1 MTEEQKDRVLADC
14 LEAYHRERALGEVP
28 DLDRYRERLG
38 DLYEE
43 FVELVAAETA
53 IDDALDSCS
62 EDSLPQTWGE
72 YILLGELGRGGAG
85 VVYEALHRKLGRKV
99 ALKVLRTGMDT
110 EKSARERFR
119 REAQA
124 LAQVHHDNIVEIYEY
139 GELGDRLYYAMSLVD
154 GPSLSALTKR
164 DQRPSPQELCAGM
177 AGIADALQALHEAGI
192 IHRDVKP
199 SNIMIA
205 PNGRYMLADF
215 GLARTELAETMTR
228 TGDALG
234 TPLYM
239 SPEQMMGNRDAIEA
253 RSDIYGLGATLYQ
266 LLCGQV
272 PFKTDNM
279 VALMGMVFKQR
290 PESPNTVDPDLPPGC
305 SSIAMKCLEKE
316 PRYRYESAAE
326 LAGELR
332 AFAEGRRMSTRAV
345 SPLQRGARYVRN
357 NPLRSLLATAA
368 VAVVAVGAFFAV
380 QPRPEGPVPERP
392 SISVAV
398 AEQKATVEVHGVSYE
413 APLTDHPLVLDEEN
427 LIVVRADEPGW
438 LPRRKRLTA
447 KLGGKDILWDIVG
460 FEPADGKSGEMAAAI
475 AEQVGFAA
483 EKEPDKPSGHRG
495 LGDDPLIQIAF
506 PRGAVRR
513 ADLTEW
519 RVFRTYEL
527 EDKYGDAPGTLEF
540 HLNGER
546 IYSKP
551 FPPSEVELTR
561 EALPEKV
568 LAAIQPGDTVTWGFF
583 PPGDKQEDRVTQ
595 EFTLVADE
603 VEARVAERFRA
614 FDRHMQGWSRDG
626 SARRVIGAY
635 LRARTLLEEDLAL
648 GAYREVRAVIIP
660 SAAESDPAQPPRSVS
675 EDATQGL
682 VELERAALLNLYP
695 TSRERGESKPWSN
708 YLFQHR
714 DAWSPEAWKKY
725 YAERAAR
732 IDRK

>member
-28 DLDRYRERLG
+28 DLARYRERLG

-53 IDDALDSCS
+53 IDDALDSYS

-124 LAQVHHDNIVEIYEY
+124 LAQVRHDNIVEIYEY
-139 GELGDRLYYAMSLVD
+139 GEMGDRLYYAMSLVD

-164 DQRPSPQELCAGM
+164 DQRPSPQDLCAGM

-205 PNGRYMLADF
+205 PDGRYMLADF

-239 SPEQMMGNRDAIEA
+239 SPEQMMGSRDAIEA

-266 LLCGQV
+266 LLCGRV

-290 PESPNTVDPDLPPGC
+290 PESPSTVDPDLPPGC

-332 AFAEGRRMSTRAV
+332 AFAEGRRVSTRAV

-368 VAVVAVGAFFAV
+368 VAVVAVGAFFALN
-380 QPRPEGPVPERP
+380 RGEGP
-392 SISVAV
+392 
-398 AEQKATVEVHGVSYE
+398 G
-413 APLTDHPLVLDEEN
+413 APLPPLLSIEVAKQPAMVEINNERDLLPAPLREYELVPGKQSRVVIHAVEAGWRPIEE
-427 LIVVRADEPGW
+427 VVRGEPGRH
-438 LPRRKRLTA
+438 LDLKYQ
-447 KLGGKDILWDIVG
+447 G
-460 FEPADGKSGEMAAAI
+460 FEPADGKDAAKAAAV
-475 AEQVGFAA
+475 ADQLGLPA
-483 EKEPDKPSGHRG
+483 EKEPYRSSEHRG
-495 LGDDPLIQIAF
+495 PGDDPMIQIAF

-513 ADLTEW
+513 TDLTEW
-519 RVFRTYEL
+519 RVFRTFEL

-561 EALPEKV
+561 EALPQEV

-583 PPGDKQEDRVTQ
+583 PPGNKQEDRVTQ
-595 EFTLVADE
+595 EFTLVANE

-614 FDRHMQGWSRDG
+614 FDRHMQGWSQDG

-635 LRARTLLEEDLAL
+635 LRARALLEEGLAL
-648 GAYREVRAVIIP
+648 GAYREILAVIVP
-660 SAAESDPAQPPRSVS
+660 SQPSRTIS

-682 VELERAALLNLYP
+682 VELERAALRKLYP
-695 TSRERGESKPWSN
+695 SSTERGESKPWSD
-708 YLFQHR
+708 YLWEHH
-714 DAWSPEAWKKY
+714 DAWSLEAWKKY

-732 IDRK
+732 IGHK